1 MLTGNRHQSCMSK
14 HKQSGDRTYLEENVT
29 RETITQSVLP
39 FSFNPK
45 FLAAQSYEDINCVV
59 VVILTF

>member
-1 MLTGNRHQSCMSK
+1 MSK
-14 HKQSGDRTYLEENVT
+14 HKQSGDRTYLEENVNVT
-29 RETITQSVLP
+29 CETITQNVLP